1 MQTRSDTLRK
11 TWGSLAVFTLQ
22 IPLSAAI
29 YFGLPT
35 SLLEDFYVVS
45 VVLAAAFLGVVGAL
59 ASSSSSLLLLI
70 LFGYALKDRPLPSPL
85 HLTSQAVLYLGVGL
99 LVAIFDRHV
108 VRAAQAA
115 RKDRDRNLE
124 LMLAFNAVSATNDQ
138 LREENSRL
146 ERLRETTMQFV
157 GSVAHDLRSSTTVVG
172 GNAQVLLRLGDRLN
186 AEKRTD
192 LLQGIVY
199 ASNQVRNATENL
211 LDASLI
217 EAGHFSLTRQELD
230 VHKLLADC
238 SRMFAGNANEHIL
251 EVRVRPDVPTV
262 DADPENVMQVL
273 VNLVTNAIKYS
284 PPKSKVVVQAAHVRG
299 FVAVSVAD
307 QGIGIAPQDL
317 ERIFERYYRTDGA
330 VGSKAGGAG
339 LGLSISRDIVLKH
352 GGDLTV
358 KSQVGVGSKF
368 TFTLPVYSGESAH
381 DRSDPDRLVDW
392 KEGQVA

>member
-11 TWGSLAVFTLQ
+11 TWVSLAVFTLQ
-22 IPLSAAI
+22 ILLSAAI

-35 SLLEDFYVVS
+35 YLLEDFYVVS
-45 VVLAAAFLGVVGAL
+45 VILAAAFLGVAGAL

-70 LFGYALKDRPLPSPL
+70 LFGYALKGRPLASPL

-108 VRAAQAA
+108 VRAALAA

-124 LMLAFNAVSATNDQ
+124 LMLAFNSVIATNDQ

-146 ERLRETTMQFV
+146 NRLRETTMQFV
-157 GSVAHDLRSSTTVVG
+157 GSVAHDLRSSVTVIG

-186 AEKRTD
+186 AEKRND

-217 EAGHFSLTRQELD
+217 EAGHFSLNRQELD
-230 VHKLLADC
+230 VPKLLADC
-238 SRMFAGNANEHIL
+238 SRMLAGNANEHII
-251 EVRVRPDVPTV
+251 EVLVRPDVPTV

-284 PPKSKVVVQAAHVRG
+284 PP
-299 FVAVSVAD
+299 
-307 QGIGIAPQDL
+307 
-317 ERIFERYYRTDGA
+317 
-330 VGSKAGGAG
+330 
-339 LGLSISRDIVLKH
+339 
-352 GGDLTV
+352 
-358 KSQVGVGSKF
+358 
-368 TFTLPVYSGESAH
+368 
-381 DRSDPDRLVDW
+381 
-392 KEGQVA
+392 